1 MADRD
6 VNLPSTTSSD
16 RDYSGLSTASGNR
29 SPEQFQRCGDAV
41 EPVPRSHIRWWL
53 AVVGAMVASLPLTW
67 LLSFAALLPF
77 QIGLFFFV
85 LFGLMIG
92 AVTHRIVSPGRPY
105 HRWVIIAG
113 TTVLVAQV
121 WTGALLIEIH
131 DFPGEMAQRA
141 LQLRRPIGD
150 RTPTEYR
157 TAVADQVRTFL
168 KKRYPPG
175 GAVGYAR
182 WMLLSGRIR
191 KGELADVD
199 RTLRRDRSQVRFWYV
214 VRLVL
219 SMGLLA
225 FGIGSQTFPL
235 RRAREPVVRAID
247 EVPRAG
253 PSEDAS

>member
-6 VNLPSTTSSD
+6 ANLPETTSSD
-16 RDYSGLSTASGNR
+16 RNYTGLSAASGNR
-29 SPEQFQRCGDAV
+29 SQEQFQGDGDAA

-53 AVVGAMVASLPLTW
+53 AVAGATVASLPLAW

-85 LFGLMIG
+85 LFGLLIG
-92 AVTHRIVSPGRPY
+92 AVAHRISSPGRPY
-105 HRWVIIAG
+105 HRWALVAG
-113 TTVLVAQV
+113 TTVLVALV
-121 WTGALLIEIH
+121 WAGSLLIEIH
-131 DFPGEMAQRA
+131 DFPGDMAQRA

-150 RTPTEYR
+150 RTSTEYR
-157 TAVADQVRTFL
+157 ETVADQVRTFL

-175 GAVGYAR
+175 GAIGYVR
-182 WMLLSGRIR
+182 WMLLSGRIK

-199 RTLRRDRSQVRFWYV
+199 RTLSRDRSQVRLWYV

-225 FGIGSQTFPL
+225 FGIGSQTFSL
-235 RRAREPVVRAID
+235 RLATEPVVRTID
-247 EVPRAG
+247 EVHRAG
-253 PSEDAS
+253 PGEDAA